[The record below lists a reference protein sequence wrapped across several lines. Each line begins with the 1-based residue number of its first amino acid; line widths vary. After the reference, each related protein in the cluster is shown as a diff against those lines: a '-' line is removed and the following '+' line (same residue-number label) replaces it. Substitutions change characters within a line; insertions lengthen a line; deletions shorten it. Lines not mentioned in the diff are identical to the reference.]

1 MKHLSFIRESGA
13 VLFSP
18 RMLITFA
25 MGFACGLPL
34 LLTISVLQIWMRQAG
49 VNLETIGL
57 MALVGLPYTLKFLWA
72 PLLDRYSLPLG
83 RRRGWL
89 LLAQITLLLCIG
101 GLGYSDPVN
110 HPVRMALFAL
120 AVAFFSATQDA
131 VVDAY
136 RREHLPERELGLG
149 STVYVYGYRIGMLL
163 ASGGG
168 LILADQLSFPTVYLI
183 MAGTMLIGVATTLLA
198 PEPEM
203 AKGTPQSLREAV
215 VKPFVEFFKT
225 EQAVLMLLF
234 ILLYKLGDTLASA
247 MTAPFYVDMGFSAT
261 EIGLTV
267 KLYGFWATI
276 IGALIG
282 AGVILK
288 IGIRPSLWVFGILQM
303 VSTAGFML
311 LAVAGHSLPTL
322 ALVIT
327 FENLAAGMG
336 TAAFMA
342 FMASL
347 TDKRF
352 TATQFA
358 LLTSIMGVPRVILSA
373 PTGFLAADIGW
384 FNYFLFCTLIALPGL
399 WLLRKFNPQ
408 TKTI

>member
-1 MKHLSFIRESGA
+1 MKHSNFIRESGS

-25 MGFACGLPL
+25 MGFSCGLPL

-89 LLAQITLLLCIG
+89 FLTQITLMLCIG
-101 GLGYSDPVN
+101 GLGYSDPAN
-110 HPVRMALFAL
+110 HPYRMALFAL

-149 STVYVYGYRIGMLL
+149 STIYVYGYRIGMLL

-183 MAGTMLIGVATTLLA
+183 MAGTMFIGIATTLLA

-203 AKGTPQSLREAV
+203 ATGAPQNLSEAV
-215 VKPFVEFFKT
+215 IKPFVEFFKT
-225 EQAVLMLLF
+225 EQALLMLLF

-311 LAVAGHSLPTL
+311 LALAGHSLPTL

-408 TKTI
+408 NTG

>member
-1 MKHLSFIRESGA
+1 MSPPSFIRESA
-13 VLFSP
+13 STLFSP

-25 MGFACGLPL
+25 MGFSCGLPL

-89 LLAQITLLLCIG
+89 FLTQITLLLCIA
-101 GLGYSDPVN
+101 GLGYSDPAN
-110 HPVRMALFAL
+110 HPYRMALFAL

-149 STVYVYGYRIGMLL
+149 STIYVYGYRIGMLL

-168 LILADQLSFPTVYLI
+168 LILADQLSFPVVYLI
-183 MAGTMLIGVATTLLA
+183 MAGTMLIGIATTLLA
-198 PEPEM
+198 PEPEL
-203 AKGTPQSLREAV
+203 ANGTPQSLSEAV
-215 VKPFVEFFKT
+215 IKPFVEFFKT
-225 EQAVLMLLF
+225 EQAVLMLIF

-282 AGVILK
+282 AGIILK

-311 LAVAGHSLPTL
+311 LAVAGHNLPTL

-408 TKTI
+408 TTI

>member
-1 MKHLSFIRESGA
+1 MNPSSFIREGSS
-13 VLFSP
+13 VLLSS
-18 RMLITFA
+18 RMLITFI
-25 MGFACGLPL
+25 MGFSCGLPL

-89 LLAQITLLLCIG
+89 LITQVTLLVFIG
-101 GLGYSDPVN
+101 GLGYSDPAN
-110 HPVRMALFAL
+110 HPYRMALFAL

-149 STVYVYGYRIGMLL
+149 STIYVYGYRIGMLL

-168 LILADQLSFPTVYLI
+168 LILADQLSFPVVYLI
-183 MAGTMLIGVATTLLA
+183 MAATMLVGIGTTLLA
-198 PEPEM
+198 PEPAI
-203 AKGTPQSLREAV
+203 AKGAPQSLSEAV
-215 VKPFVEFFKT
+215 IKPFVEFFKT
-225 EQAVLMLLF
+225 DQAVLMLLF

-261 EIGLTV
+261 EIGLAV

-276 IGALIG
+276 VGALIG

-303 VSTAGFML
+303 VSTAGFTL
-311 LAVAGHSLPTL
+311 LAVVGHSLSVL

-352 TATQFA
+352 TATQYA

-408 TKTI
+408 TTD

>member
-1 MKHLSFIRESGA
+1 
-13 VLFSP
+13 
-18 RMLITFA
+18 MLVTFA
-25 MGFACGLPL
+25 MGFSCGLPL
-34 LLTISVLQIWMRQAG
+34 LLTISLLQIWMRQAG

-57 MALVGLPYTLKFLWA
+57 MALVGLPYTLKFVWA

-89 LLAQITLLLCIG
+89 ILSQITLLLCIG
-101 GLGYSDPVN
+101 GLGYSDPIN
-110 HPVRMALFAL
+110 HPYRMALFAL

-136 RREHLPERELGLG
+136 RREALPENELGLG

-168 LILADQLSFPTVYLI
+168 LILADQLSFPVVYLI
-183 MAGTMLIGVATTLLA
+183 MAAAMSVGIITTLLA
-198 PEPEM
+198 PEPEAAQDLPKTLM
-203 AKGTPQSLREAV
+203 DAV
-215 VKPFVEFFKT
+215 VKPFAEFFKT
-225 EQAVLMLLF
+225 DQALLMLLF
-234 ILLYKLGDTLASA
+234 VLFYKLGDTLASA

-288 IGIRPSLWVFGILQM
+288 IGIRPSLWAFGILQM
-303 VSTAGFML
+303 LSTAGFML

-336 TAAFMA
+336 TAAFLA

-373 PTGFLAADIGW
+373 PTGYLAADIGW

-408 TKTI
+408 TTN